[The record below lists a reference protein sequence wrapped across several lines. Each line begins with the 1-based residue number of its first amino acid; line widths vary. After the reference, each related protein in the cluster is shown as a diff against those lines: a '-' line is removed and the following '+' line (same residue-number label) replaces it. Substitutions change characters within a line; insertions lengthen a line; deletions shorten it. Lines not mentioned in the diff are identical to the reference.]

1 MRHHYHN
8 FLNTISELDFRSLTD
23 TSSLDGIGTMAP
35 NTANTSPKK
44 PNLASF
50 RRKVQ
55 NHISLDDGEWKF
67 HVSNLPPAQELD
79 RRRLVKTLSLLT
91 TKGRN
96 EIVLTL
102 ETASDNRAIRADP
115 LNRFLVISIAEFRA
129 PPRAQSSQS
138 SPSDARSALQPLTP
152 RECADYATRL
162 LKAGVTLQGVHY
174 NFYGHSNSQLKSR
187 TCFLYA
193 APKDIIS
200 RKVESLGDFAKMKTV
215 AKKAKRIGLLF
226 STAKVA
232 MTVSP
237 ERVEDVPDIESAD
250 YIFTDGCGMIAPVL
264 AQELSRRVGIVF
276 RDRRYTPSVMQI
288 RYRGYKGVVTV
299 DPTMASSKKVLLE
312 MRKSMKKFA
321 GGDDHSFSV
330 VEHSKVRRYPGHEL
344 PTSADTQP

>member
-1 MRHHYHN
+1 
-8 FLNTISELDFRSLTD
+8 
-23 TSSLDGIGTMAP
+23 MAP
-35 NTANTSPKK
+35 NTVNTPPKK

-50 RRKVQ
+50 RCKVQ
-55 NHISLDDGEWKF
+55 NHISLDDREWKF
-67 HVSNLPPAQELD
+67 QVPNLPPARELD
-79 RRRLVKTLSLLT
+79 QRRLVKTLSLLT
-91 TKGRN
+91 TNKRN

-102 ETASDNRAIRADP
+102 ETASDNRAIRGDP
-115 LNRFLVISIAEFRA
+115 LNRFLVVSIAEFRA
-129 PPRAQSSQS
+129 QPPRAQGSQS
-138 SPSDARSALQPLTP
+138 SPSDTRDTLQPVTS
-152 RECADYATRL
+152 RECADYATKL

-193 APKDIIS
+193 APKEIIS
-200 RKVESLGDFAKMKTV
+200 RKVEALGDFAKMKTV

-237 ERVEDVPDIESAD
+237 DRVEDIPDIESAD

-299 DPTMASSKKVLLE
+299 DPTMSSDKKTLLKL
-312 MRKSMKKFA
+312 RKSMKKFA
-321 GGDDHSFSV
+321 GGEDHSFSV
-330 VEHSKVRRYPGHEL
+330 VEHSKVR
-344 PTSADTQP
+344 